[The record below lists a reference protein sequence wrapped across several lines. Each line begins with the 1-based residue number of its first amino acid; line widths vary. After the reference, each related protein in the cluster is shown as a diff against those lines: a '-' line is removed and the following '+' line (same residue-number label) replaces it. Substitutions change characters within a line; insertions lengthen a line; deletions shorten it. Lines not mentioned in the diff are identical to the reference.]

1 MNSTRLQMLF
11 QTIDNLSAAD
21 LEATYAYILERRVQL
36 THAALVGHRTDA
48 LVKRNPFSTTPNPDA
63 DYYDTSWEGDS

>member
-11 QTIDNLSAAD
+11 QTIDELATED
-21 LEATYAYILERRVQL
+21 LEATYLYILERRVQL
-36 THAALVGHRTDA
+36 THAALVGRGGEP
-48 LVKRNPFSTTPNPDA
+48 LVKRSPFSTTPNPDA